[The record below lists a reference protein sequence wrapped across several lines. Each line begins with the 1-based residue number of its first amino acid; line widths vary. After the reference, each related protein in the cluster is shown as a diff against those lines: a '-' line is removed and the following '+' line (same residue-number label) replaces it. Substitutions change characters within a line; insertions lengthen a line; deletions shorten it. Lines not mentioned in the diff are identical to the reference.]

1 MDNLHSINRK
11 NSLYKKIKK
20 TNSESDVYKVRKQHF
35 NQFKN
40 TLRRTINHAKKL
52 YFHTQFEKHEGNG
65 TKTWRTVDNALNRK
79 ARRTTP
85 HAISIDNYLCTS
97 KPKIANE
104 FNNYFANICAN
115 NIIPDI
121 PTSHTHYLN
130 NATESTF
137 NFKVIDN
144 ATTMQYLSKIT
155 NSHSCGHDNI
165 GSSTLKC
172 IAHEICECLTL
183 IINQSITTG
192 IFPENLKIAK
202 VVPIYKKD
210 DQSQIKNYRPISVLP
225 VISKI
230 FENAMHSQLIE
241 YFTSHKP
248 LSNQQYGFRPNRS
261 TELATLELMDRNIN
275 YMNENHCPVN
285 IYLDLSKAFDS
296 LSYDILLSKLKYYG
310 LQWKALQLLKS
321 YISGRCQ
328 YVQLGDVKS
337 STHAVVCGIPQ
348 GSVLGPLLFNIYIL
362 TTSLRQLL
370 SLMSLCTQMVLLL
383 CLPLKILVL

>member
-1 MDNLHSINRK
+1 MFNTYHKSIN
-11 NSLYKKIKK
+11 Y
-20 TNSESDVYKVRKQHF
+20 
-35 NQFKN
+35 
-40 TLRRTINHAKKL
+40 
-52 YFHTQFEKHEGNG
+52 
-65 TKTWRTVDNALNRK
+65 NR
-79 ARRTTP
+79 
-85 HAISIDNYLCTS
+85 
-97 KPKIANE
+97 
-104 FNNYFANICAN
+104 
-115 NIIPDI
+115 
-121 PTSHTHYLN
+121 
-130 NATESTF
+130 
-137 NFKVIDN
+137 
-144 ATTMQYLSKIT
+144 
-155 NSHSCGHDNI
+155 
-165 GSSTLKC
+165 
-172 IAHEICECLTL
+172 
-183 IINQSITTG
+183 
-192 IFPENLKIAK
+192 IFTENLKMAK

-230 FENAMHSQLIE
+230 FENAMHSQLME
-241 YFTSHKP
+241 YFTSHKL

-296 LSYDILLSKLKYYG
+296 LYYDILLSKLKYYG

-370 SLMSLCTQMVLLL
+370 SLMSLCMQMIPLL